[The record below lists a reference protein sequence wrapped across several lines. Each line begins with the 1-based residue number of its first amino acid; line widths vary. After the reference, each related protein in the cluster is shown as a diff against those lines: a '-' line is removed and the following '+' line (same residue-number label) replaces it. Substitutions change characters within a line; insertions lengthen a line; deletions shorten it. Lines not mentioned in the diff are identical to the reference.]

1 MWVVYSHV
9 YLSEVE
15 CKDEDSYM
23 PVCVSVRAFLWICM
37 YARGGEGEDDFMFQG
52 ICYFHERANIEKY
65 DSEEKYL
72 VTLLGV
78 K

>member
-1 MWVVYSHV
+1 MR
-9 YLSEVE
+9 E
-15 CKDEDSYM
+15 
-23 PVCVSVRAFLWICM
+23 
-37 YARGGEGEDDFMFQG
+37 GGEGEDDFMFQG